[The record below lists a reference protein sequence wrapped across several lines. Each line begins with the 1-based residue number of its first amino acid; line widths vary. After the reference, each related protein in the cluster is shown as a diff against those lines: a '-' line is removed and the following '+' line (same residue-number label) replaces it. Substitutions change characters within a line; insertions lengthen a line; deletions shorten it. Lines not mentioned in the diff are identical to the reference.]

1 FTPRGATPG
10 SPSFPTRR
18 SSDLLLYPW
27 LIILLFDLFV
37 EMDWPLKRALSACP
51 ACLQQAVCYLAD
63 RRPLRFF
70 SELAEIFDAFHLSPC
85 NNIMMHLVWSIGQPQ
100 GALLHIHFGQW

>member
-37 EMDWPLKRALSACP
+37 EVDWPLKRALSACP
-51 ACLQQAVCYLAD
+51 ACSQQAVGYLAD

-70 SELAEIFDAFHLSPC
+70 SELAEIFDAFHLSPRSEE
-85 NNIMMHLVWSIGQPQ
+85 HTSELQSREKLVCR
-100 GALLHIHFGQW
+100 LLL